1 MLEEFANR
9 KALDL
14 WFYFFN
20 LQKMGVKSIKKLEIL
35 VLFLATI
42 LVNNAKS

>member
-20 LQKMGVKSIKKLEIL
+20 LQKLGVKSIKKTRNTSA
-35 VLFLATI
+35 VPCY
-42 LVNNAKS
+42 NSS